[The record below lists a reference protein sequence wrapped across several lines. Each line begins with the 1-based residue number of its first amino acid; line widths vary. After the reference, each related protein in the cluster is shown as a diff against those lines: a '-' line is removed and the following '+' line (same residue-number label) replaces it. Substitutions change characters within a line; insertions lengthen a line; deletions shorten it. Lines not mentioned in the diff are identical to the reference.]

1 MKKINI
7 LWMLIGYLFLVTSCS
22 DDDDSA
28 VASLQVIKSDV
39 SFTAIATTGTIEVQ
53 SNSAITAVSNQDW
66 CTVTVNGNVV
76 TVAVPTYT
84 GLVGRNAVVEISNT
98 LDSKVRVP
106 VSQAG
111 GVWYVNGDDLYGL
124 SDEESTITIPV
135 KSDYDYTVDM
145 PAWITGEK
153 VKEGYNFTLT
163 ENTTG
168 NARKGTVIFKSQKG
182 TKEITFVQFG
192 VNDIAGTYEATYSTF
207 GEGDD
212 WVSETVKIE
221 LLQDEENEAVFYA
234 DGLSSI
240 RGVVLPLKFDGETYQ
255 LSALNGQYLGFI
267 ESQKWY
273 LYTIVRSEAGYVHAD
288 TSLSYP
294 AIAELDVD
302 DEELM
307 PFFPFKDKKGFSFTG
322 ETGTIKSF
330 IDAIGVYVFASKSP
344 TVSYTHLTLP
354 TICSV

>member
-1 MKKINI
+1 M
-7 LWMLIGYLFLVTSCS
+7 
-22 DDDDSA
+22 
-28 VASLQVIKSDV
+28 
-39 SFTAIATTGTIEVQ
+39 
-53 SNSAITAVSNQDW
+53 
-66 CTVTVNGNVV
+66 
-76 TVAVPTYT
+76 
-84 GLVGRNAVVEISNT
+84 
-98 LDSKVRVP
+98 
-106 VSQAG
+106 
-111 GVWYVNGDDLYGL
+111 
-124 SDEESTITIPV
+124 
-135 KSDYDYTVDM
+135 
-145 PAWITGEK
+145 
-153 VKEGYNFTLT
+153 
-163 ENTTG
+163 
-168 NARKGTVIFKSQKG
+168 
-182 TKEITFVQFG
+182 
-192 VNDIAGTYEATYSTF
+192 NDIAGTYEATYSTF

-221 LLQDEENEAVFYA
+221 LLQGEENEAVFYA

-344 TVSYTHLTLP
+344 TFGNNNNLGYYDIFKDLSIKKIKADH
-354 TICSV
+354 

>member
-1 MKKINI
+1 MPAAGQTTVDFNNSFFDE
-7 LWMLIGYLFLVTSCS
+7 ML
-22 DDDDSA
+22 
-28 VASLQVIKSDV
+28 
-39 SFTAIATTGTIEVQ
+39 
-53 SNSAITAVSNQDW
+53 NSAGVRALTRGAAEKALNIARANAPVD
-66 CTVTVNGNVV
+66 
-76 TVAVPTYT
+76 T
-84 GLVGRNAVVEISNT
+84 GAYR
-98 LDSKVRVP
+98 D
-106 VSQAG
+106 
-111 GVWYVNGDDLYGL
+111 GL

-273 LYTIVRSEAGYVHAD
+273 LYTIVRSEAG
-288 TSLSYP
+288 
-294 AIAELDVD
+294 
-302 DEELM
+302 
-307 PFFPFKDKKGFSFTG
+307 
-322 ETGTIKSF
+322 
-330 IDAIGVYVFASKSP
+330 
-344 TVSYTHLTLP
+344 
-354 TICSV
+354 